1 MIKAGVQT
9 LALPDNLPEEATGVR
24 VIVVQT
30 RRAGSQVPTEGFTKI
45 LTVLGEKKC
54 GHFISRTRY
63 C

>member
-1 MIKAGVQT
+1 MNKAGIQT

-30 RRAGSQVPTEGFTKI
+30 LLAGLQAAAQGFTKI
-45 LTVLGEKKC
+45 WTVLGEKKC